1 MAWRDSRKNR
11 SRLLFFISSI
21 VLGIAA
27 LVAIAAFGDNL
38 KQEINDQAASLI
50 GADLEV
56 SSNKPLTGPAQE
68 LIDSLIT
75 LSDAHAEEQQF
86 ASMVRFTKNG
96 GTRLVQIRTL
106 AGAYPFYGQLETLPT
121 QAANTFLT
129 DQKVLIDKTLLL
141 QFEAEVGD
149 SVQLGNLT
157 FQIAGSL
164 LSEPGKTAISGSVSP
179 SVFMPLALLE
189 QTGLSQKGSRINY
202 KYYFRFATN
211 YKVDELIES
220 LDERLE
226 QLNLRTST
234 IATTQENTGRSFA
247 DLTDFLGL
255 VGFVAL
261 MLGCLGVSSAIHVY
275 VKEKLLSVA
284 ILRCLGVSSL
294 QAFLIYLV
302 QIIGI
307 GLIGAILGALLGTLV
322 QQTLPIVLQD
332 FLPVRVDNAVSWR
345 AILQGIII
353 GLCMAVLFALIPLI
367 SVRHVSPLRTL
378 RVDDDEVSGAFND
391 RIKWAIYLLILLF
404 IAGFA
409 RFQLNSWYQTL
420 SFIVGIIV
428 AFGLLYG
435 VAILLIKG
443 LRRYTPTS
451 WPYVWRQGF
460 ANLYRPNN
468 QTVMLMVAVGLGT
481 ALIASLFFTQG
492 LLLNRI
498 MLSTSGTQPNMVL
511 FDVQSAQKDQVTALT
526 RKLKLPIMQEVPVV
540 TMQLTAI
547 KGYTAADLRKDS
559 TIDISSRAFGGEIR
573 STYRN
578 KLTDSEKITSGRW
591 TGKVLNG
598 DTARISLDKR
608 YAERLGV
615 IVGDHLQFNVQ
626 GVSIP
631 TIIGSLRDVDW
642 NRMQTNFRVVFP
654 LGVIDD
660 APQFHVIMTKVPN
673 DQAAAY
679 FQQEVVKQFPNVSII
694 DLGLVLSVL
703 DTILDKIGFVIQ
715 FIGAFSIL
723 TGVVVLVASVM
734 ISKYQRIRENVLLR
748 TMGASRKQIFAITA
762 CEYLSLGLLASLTG
776 IILALIASFLLATFV
791 FEASF
796 RPNLMVIL
804 ILLCSVSGLTLAI
817 GLFNSRSTLNQPPLV
832 VLRKD

>member
-56 SSNKPLTGPAQE
+56 SANKPLTTPAQE

-75 LSDAHAEEQQF
+75 LSEAHAEEQQF

-106 AGAYPFYGQLETLPT
+106 AGAYPFYGQLETLPA

-129 DQKVLIDKTLLL
+129 EQKVLIDKTLLL
-141 QFEAEVGD
+141 QFEAQVGD

-164 LSEPGKTAISGSVSP
+164 LSEPGKTAISGAVSP
-179 SVFMPLALLE
+179 SIFMPLALLE

-202 KYYFRFATN
+202 KYYFRFANN
-211 YKVDELIES
+211 YKVDELIER
-220 LDERLE
+220 LDEQLE

-234 IATTQENTGRSFA
+234 IATTKENTGRSFA

-307 GLIGAILGALLGTLV
+307 GLIGAILGAILGTLV

-332 FLPVRVDNAVSWR
+332 FLPVAVGSAISWR
-345 AILQGIII
+345 AIFQGIII

-378 RVDDDEVSGAFND
+378 RVDDDEVSAAFND

-526 RKLKLPIMQEVPVV
+526 RTLNLPIMQEVPVV

-591 TGKVLNG
+591 IGKVMNG
-598 DTARISLDKR
+598 DTAHISLDKR

-631 TIIGSLRDVDW
+631 TIVGSLRDVDW

-660 APQFHVIMTKVPN
+660 APQFHVIMTKAPN
-673 DQAAAY
+673 DQAAAH

-703 DTILDKIGFVIQ
+703 DTILAKIGFVIQ

-723 TGVVVLVASVM
+723 TGVVVLIASVM

-796 RPNLMVIL
+796 RPNLIVIL
-804 ILLCSVSGLTLAI
+804 ILLCSVSGLTLVI